1 LSRDCNQLFK
11 ETIQQL
17 GDQIDLIK
25 SISITAIILII
36 KRVLRDD
43 MRQISLLFDKY
54 ASFRKIVSCE
64 SLDELND
71 VFNGLIMDLADY
83 RSIKSLSRQTLM
95 NRILSH
101 IQNNYQ
107 NSITL
112 NDIARQVY
120 LSPTYL
126 SSIISN
132 ETGKGFSDLLNEVRI
147 QKAIELLSDPKKK
160 ITEIAYAVGYN
171 EPQYITMT
179 FKKYTD
185 MTPRDYREM
194 LLKA

>member
-1 LSRDCNQLFK
+1 
-11 ETIQQL
+11 
-17 GDQIDLIK
+17 
-25 SISITAIILII
+25 
-36 KRVLRDD
+36 
-43 MRQISLLFDKY
+43 
-54 ASFRKIVSCE
+54 
-64 SLDELND
+64 
-71 VFNGLIMDLADY
+71 MDLADY
-83 RSIKSLSRQTLM
+83 RSIKSLNRQTLM

-171 EPQYITMT
+171 EPQYFTMT